1 MKPSNIYY
9 SLVNDLKETMNKL
22 KYLLEVQPDDLNTS
36 IGLHIID
43 IKNILSILVSVS
55 DREYYNRLVIY
66 LSQKVYDYR
75 YELFKYFKD
84 QDILNHI
91 EKMVNILDT
100 PVFTTH

>member
-1 MKPSNIYY
+1 
-9 SLVNDLKETMNKL
+9 MNKL
-22 KYLLEVQPDDLNTS
+22 NYLLEAQPDDLNTS
-36 IGLHIID
+36 IGLHILD
-43 IKNILSILVSVS
+43 IKNLLRILDSVS

-75 YELFKYFKD
+75 YELFNYLKD
-84 QDILNHI
+84 QDIINHI